1 MPAPKKVFADAPEGE
16 VVKAEEIKT
25 HRVLYFK
32 ADRSAP
38 WHPLKSVEQGD
49 PDEDILFAAERVAR
63 INEAR
68 DRGAV
73 APLFRVAT
81 ERAGKPV

>member
-1 MPAPKKVFADAPEGE
+1 MPKKIFADAPEGSVE
-16 VVKAEEIKT
+16 RAEPVKT

-49 PDEDILFAAERVAR
+49 PDEDFVFAAERVEKVR
-63 INEAR
+63 EAKS
-68 DRGAV
+68 RGAV

-81 ERAGKPV
+81 ERAGEPV